1 MGIIPNHYI
10 SVYSGTDKATQK
22 NLTNEES
29 TNLFIYGSPYGAT
42 PDHVKQS
49 HSNDRHEGCKPV
61 DNIPFFDSRKVS
73 FGSPSHTEDYSYTS
87 H

>member
-29 TNLFIYGSPYGAT
+29 TNLFIYGSP
-42 PDHVKQS
+42 
-49 HSNDRHEGCKPV
+49 
-61 DNIPFFDSRKVS
+61 VS
-73 FGSPSHTEDYSYTS
+73 MHIAIYYFEVNTLSSTVLPLTT
-87 H
+87 